1 MKGKPPSEWSEA
13 NEKRIFLHWLG
24 YLFKGGNESLQAL
37 RDEKGRL
44 TEEQKEIRKNI
55 AVTFIMAD
63 LPKPRPS
70 FVMLRGQYDQPGE
83 KVSRNVPSFLPSLP
97 SKSTDRDYNRLGLC
111 QLARQRKASTYSS
124 RGGESYLA
132 TIFRYRYCQD

>member
-1 MKGKPPSEWSEA
+1 MT

-37 RDEKGRL
+37 KRREGKAYR
-44 TEEQKEIRKNI
+44 EQKEIRKNI

-70 FVMLRGQYDQPGE
+70 FVIFEDDMINQLKGLARI
-83 KVSRNVPSFLPSLP
+83 PSFLPSLP
-97 SKSTDRDYNRLGLC
+97 SKSTDRDYNRLDFANWLVSG
-111 QLARQRKASTYSS
+111 RHPHSS
-124 RGGESYLA
+124 RGGESYMA
-132 TIFRYRYCQD
+132 TIFRYYRYCQD